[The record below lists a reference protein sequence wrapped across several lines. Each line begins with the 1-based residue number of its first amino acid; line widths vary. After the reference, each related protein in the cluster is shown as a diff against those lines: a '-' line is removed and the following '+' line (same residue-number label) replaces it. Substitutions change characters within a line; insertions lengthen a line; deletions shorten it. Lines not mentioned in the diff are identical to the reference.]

1 MKQAD
6 VLIVGGGI
14 VGSVLA
20 KGLIELT
27 SLSVVLVDAQ
37 AQNTHQRVDPR
48 EDKRVIAL
56 AKRTVNELTAMGVA
70 LSTLAEQNPGKI
82 EHIEVSDKG
91 WLGMT
96 LLDCATFNLDSFG
109 QVVSLAA
116 LTQLVESQTSSD
128 RITHIAP
135 ASVTHIH
142 RAADYADVSLD
153 SGDTW
158 RTKLIILADGGH
170 SPLAEQVGIYRQK
183 ESYEQ
188 VAIVANVHTQNPH
201 NNRAYERFT
210 PNGPLAFL
218 PFDSDIAGKKA
229 TGNGFSVVWTVSQET
244 AQTLLALPQKE
255 FIAQLQQNFGYRQ
268 GVITRVSDVVS
279 YPLALTYTDSVYSHR
294 TLVVGNA
301 AQTLHPI
308 AGQGFNLALR
318 DIVTVVSQLK
328 DSDDPGN
335 YSTLREYGKLREADR
350 SNTIALTDTLVRTFS
365 NSHFPLVLAR
375 NCGLLAL
382 NVVPSV
388 KRAFVKQTTGFSTAG
403 ANSAITTR

>member
-27 SLSVVLVDAQ
+27 SLSVVVVDSQ
-37 AQNTHQRVDPR
+37 AQTNQQGVNPR

-56 AKRTVNELTAMGVA
+56 AKRTVNELTAMGVP
-70 LSTLAEQNPGKI
+70 LQTLAEQNPGKI

-116 LTQLVESQTSSD
+116 LTQQVEAQTAND
-128 RITHIAP
+128 KVTHIAP
-135 ASVTHIH
+135 ACVTEIH
-142 RAADYADVSLD
+142 RTAEHVDVRLD
-153 SGDTW
+153 TGDLW

-188 VAIVANVHTQNPH
+188 VAIVANVHTQKPH

-229 TGNGFSVVWTVSQET
+229 KGNGFSVVWTVTPKT
-244 AQTLLALPQKE
+244 AQSLLALPQDE
-255 FIAQLQQNFGYRQ
+255 FMAQLQQSFGYRQ
-268 GVITRVSDVVS
+268 GVITSVSDVVS
-279 YPLALTYTDSVYSHR
+279 YPLSLSYTDSVYAHR

-318 DIVTVVSQLK
+318 DIVTVVNQLK
-328 DSDDPGN
+328 GSADPGN
-335 YSTLREYGKLREADR
+335 YSILREYGKLRDADR
-350 SNTIALTDTLVRTFS
+350 KDTIALTDTLVRTFS

-382 NVVPSV
+382 NIVPNV
-388 KRAFVKQTTGFSTAG
+388 KRAFVKQTTGFASKTANAAG
-403 ANSAITTR
+403 